1 MGTGDS
7 GHFFLPVGI
16 VKICPFLF
24 ILSYFIGLMHKLPQ
38 SRTPPGVDVV
48 VWCGCRGLGG
58 AAGAAGRATL
68 SVFSRL
74 LGYFWSSSTILDSAA
89 QISNT

>member
-1 MGTGDS
+1 MRWALAILATFFFPWVLLRFV
-7 GHFFLPVGI
+7 HFFL
-16 VKICPFLF
+16 F
-24 ILSYFIGLMHKLPQ
+24 YFIGLMHKLPQ